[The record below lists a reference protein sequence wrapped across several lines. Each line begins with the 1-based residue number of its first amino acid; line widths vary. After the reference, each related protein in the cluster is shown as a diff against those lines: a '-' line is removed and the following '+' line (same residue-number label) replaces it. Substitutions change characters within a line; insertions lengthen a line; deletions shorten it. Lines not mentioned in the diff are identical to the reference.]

1 MIAYY
6 LTDKNFL
13 LGLGTGLIVST
24 LVLYSYGPIN
34 LSKAT
39 IEKKAREMGM
49 KYPDEIK
56 AYFEKDKK

>member
-1 MIAYY
+1 MGI
-6 LTDKNFL
+6 
-13 LGLGTGLIVST
+13 GLILST
-24 LVLYSYGPIN
+24 LVLYSYGPTN

-56 AYFEKDKK
+56 AYFEQDKK

>member
-1 MIAYY
+1 M
-6 LTDKNFL
+6 TDKNFL
-13 LGLGTGLIVST
+13 IGLGIGLILST
-24 LVLYSYGPIN
+24 LVLYSYGPTN

-56 AYFEKDKK
+56 AYFEQDKK